1 MIDAKKPVK
10 LPTQQILPIVGLIV
24 GIVFLYI
31 GLSEFGFWNSNTH
44 TPTAAFFSTIV
55 SVGLIALSLIAL
67 LQSIRKPREEFRLL
81 NWYVPIGFLLM
92 VIAMMI
98 IGTVPAVIIFEIIWC
113 RFYEKMSWKTT
124 IIAVVF
130 CLIMVIPIFT
140 WWLGIDFPVGKIGEL
155 ILGY

>member
-67 LQSIRKPREEFRLL
+67 LQSIRKPMEEFRLL
-81 NWYVPIGFLLM
+81 NWYVPIGFL
-92 VIAMMI
+92 
-98 IGTVPAVIIFEIIWC
+98 P
-113 RFYEKMSWKTT
+113 SSN
-124 IIAVVF
+124 
-130 CLIMVIPIFT
+130 IPLSFSSPLSRDAPYNHT
-140 WWLGIDFPVGKIGEL
+140 PSDSGSHCSPYWA
-155 ILGY
+155 GYAGHDIPW